1 MLKKIVAT
9 TLVVV
14 SLMFSGC
21 GDTEGE
27 DRLEALYAIDQGNNQ
42 VAIDLL
48 ASKNNLTD
56 DEKILLASAYMGRA
70 GFTMI
75 DMTVAFSEASD
86 GASSD
91 NFINLKTEILEK
103 ASTTSVDD
111 LTLAIDTFLSVDPR
125 SDDINLKLALTY
137 VVKVTVLLDGG
148 STDTELATIATEGFD
163 LALSVVPDDIKQDVI
178 DIRNEIDTDL
188 NGIITA
194 AEVSVY
200 TQ

>member
-1 MLKKIVAT
+1 
-9 TLVVV
+9 
-14 SLMFSGC
+14 
-21 GDTEGE
+21 
-27 DRLEALYAIDQGNNQ
+27 
-42 VAIDLL
+42 
-48 ASKNNLTD
+48 
-56 DEKILLASAYMGRA
+56 
-70 GFTMI
+70 
-75 DMTVAFSEASD
+75 MTVAFSEASD